1 MNYYIFYD
9 KILKNNKLNMNCEN
23 IYKTIE
29 DSNIYQYRHKM
40 DDIKSIMDNNVVKV
54 DACIIIQKY
63 VRGYL
68 CRNEIKKQGN
78 KIKKWKDIREN
89 KNFKGIDILDK
100 KILMKL
106 YQTYRNK
113 MIKHHEIEINIGKYI
128 GRIEGFPDYISENI
142 VLYALIKKNIKCSW
156 NTKSGD
162 IYYYDDNVR
171 VKGEV
176 KCAQN
181 GPSQFSP
188 TSEWDTLFYIDASDH
203 LYGNIKIY
211 MVKNIYN
218 IMQTI
223 KISKTQTVKDQSDQG
238 RRPRSDLN
246 ILLSD
251 YINNDNLL
259 FDGKISSLIY

>member
-1 MNYYIFYD
+1 MNFNSLNSNWCGKHISFD
-9 KILKNNKLNMNCEN
+9 DDNEEKEFRNKKIIKN
-23 IYKTIE
+23 I
-29 DSNIYQYRHKM
+29 M
-40 DDIKSIMDNNVVKV
+40 DDLIDNVVNV
-54 DACIIIQKY
+54 ESCIIIQKY
-63 VRGYL
+63 MRSYL
-68 CRNEIKKQGN
+68 CRKELKKQEN
-78 KIKKWKDIREN
+78 KIKEWKDIREN

-100 KILMKL
+100 KTLCEL

-113 MIKHHEIEINIGKYI
+113 MIKYHEIEMRIGKYI

-162 IYYYDDNVR
+162 IYYYVDDGR

-188 TSEWDTLFYIDASDH
+188 TSEWDTLFFIDASDH
-203 LYGNIKIY
+203 LYGKIKIY

-251 YINNDNLL
+251 YIDNDKIL
-259 FDGKISSLIY
+259 FQGKISSLIY